1 MKKLFILTVFVLICF
16 VLSETQ
22 LNGFAPMEIAKS
34 TSASSTSAPKTEA
47 TATLKVE
54 EKVQSKPVEVA
65 TTVKEVKKE
74 ELKTESKPV
83 ENKPQATWTKDPTS
97 FGTTAATVKEE
108 EETGSVTLEDP
119 LKFAFTSYF
128 PLDSISG
135 VKTTEADHNL
145 ESTETAEDYE
155 HTLTASLNYE
165 NSLQVDSPDVVLGD
179 SYEPATAQD
188 HKQFLSVHK
197 DTVVLQGKALKT
209 NIEDIIE

>member
-34 TSASSTSAPKTEA
+34 TSASSNSAPKPEDPV
-47 TATLKVE
+47 KVE
-54 EKVQSKPVEVA
+54 EKVQSKPTVTTLE
-65 TTVKEVKKE
+65 TVKEVKKE

-97 FGTTAATVKEE
+97 FGAAAVKEE

-128 PLDSISG
+128 PLDNISG
-135 VKTTEADHNL
+135 VKTTEADHNI
-145 ESTETAEDYE
+145 ESTETDEDYE

-188 HKQFLSVHK
+188 HKQFLSVTK